1 MSYVRDWVGTEDG
14 VTMQLQ
20 DDAAEAL
27 TALVRE
33 QVKKAERS
41 VVANR
46 VLLKAQD
53 EHLARIAALEAEV
66 KEARTVAQS
75 KWETGIAV
83 VRAESASLIAELEAA
98 ITECGQHMCTYCMTA
113 EHTTR
118 EHEARA
124 KVNAA
129 AMEVRIAALEAELD
143 ELRRGA
149 ADRAKKE
156 SAAKALADSA
166 VLASEYDVKAANRLQ
181 ARPDLVVTPRAE

>member
-1 MSYVRDWVGTEDG
+1 
-14 VTMQLQ
+14 
-20 DDAAEAL
+20 
-27 TALVRE
+27 
-33 QVKKAERS
+33 
-41 VVANR
+41 
-46 VLLKAQD
+46 
-53 EHLARIAALEAEV
+53 
-66 KEARTVAQS
+66 
-75 KWETGIAV
+75 
-83 VRAESASLIAELEAA
+83 
-98 ITECGQHMCTYCMTA
+98 MCTYCMTA

-181 ARPDLVVTPRAE
+181 ARCHALEVALEKADELARWEPLPDSTARQTWLDFLELRAKTRTP